1 MHVPSVEVHKAATL
15 EEASALLGR
24 FSPDVRLLAGGTDVL
39 VDLKSARYA
48 VGHLVALGAIK
59 SLRGAARTR
68 DGLRIGAL
76 TTIAELD
83 RSPLIAGA
91 YAALRDAT
99 SQMATPQVRN
109 AATVGGN
116 VAGAV
121 PCADLPPVLI
131 AMGARAL
138 LWSAKGERT
147 VPLEGLIVGPRRTIL
162 RDDELL
168 AAIDV
173 PAPPARFGAAYA
185 RFGLRE
191 ANSIA
196 VAGVAAAVALNDDGT
211 VSSARVALCAVAPVP
226 KLVKSAA
233 SALVGR
239 VLDEAA
245 CVQAAAAASAEA
257 EPISDLRGSADYRR
271 RLVSTLTRRA
281 LAAARQRVGR
291 G

>member
-1 MHVPSVEVHKAATL
+1 MRLSSIEVHKAATL
-15 EEASALLGR
+15 QEAGALLGR
-24 FSPDVRLLAGGTDVL
+24 YAPDVRPLAGGTDVL

-59 SLRGAARTR
+59 DLRGVTRTR

-76 TTIAELD
+76 TTISELD
-83 RSPLIAGA
+83 RSPLLDDG
-91 YAALRDAT
+91 YGALRDAT

-121 PCADLPPVLI
+121 PCADLPPILI
-131 AMGARAL
+131 AMNATAL
-138 LWSAKGERT
+138 LWSAKGRRL
-147 VPLEGLIVGPRRTIL
+147 VPLEDVIVGPRKTIL

-168 AAIDV
+168 AAVNV
-173 PAPPARFGAAYA
+173 PSPPARFGAAYA

-191 ANSIA
+191 ANAIA
-196 VAGVAAAVALNDDGT
+196 VAGVAAAVALNDDRT
-211 VSSARVALCAVAPVP
+211 VRSVRLALCAVAPVP
-226 KLVKSAA
+226 KLSKAAA

-257 EPISDLRGSADYRR
+257 EPISDLRGSVDYRR

-281 LAAARQRVGR
+281 LAAAGQRAER
-291 G
+291 

>member
-1 MHVPSVEVHKAATL
+1 MHVPTLEVHPASTL

-48 VGHLVALGAIK
+48 VGHLVALGAVK
-59 SLRGAARTR
+59 SLRGIAQR
-68 DGLRIGAL
+68 DGGLRIGAL
-76 TTIAELD
+76 TTITELD

-131 AMGARAL
+131 ALNATGL
-138 LWSAKGERT
+138 LWSGTGERT
-147 VPLEGLIVGPRRTIL
+147 VAVADLIIGPRRTIL
-162 RDDELL
+162 RGDELL
-168 AAIDV
+168 AAIEV

-191 ANSIA
+191 ANAIA

-211 VSSARVALCAVAPVP
+211 VASARIALCAVAPVP

-233 SALVGR
+233 AALFGR

-271 RLVSTLTRRA
+271 KLVGTLTRRA
-281 LAAARQRVGR
+281 LMAARQRIGGR
-291 G
+291 

>member
-1 MHVPSVEVHKAATL
+1 MHVPSLEVHKAATL
-15 EEASALLGR
+15 QEASALLDR
-24 FSPDVRLLAGGTDVL
+24 YAPDVRVLAGGTDVL

-59 SLRGAARTR
+59 SLRGVAQGRS
-68 DGLRIGAL
+68 GLRIGAL
-76 TTIAELD
+76 TTITELD
-83 RSPLIAGA
+83 RSPLVAGA

-121 PCADLPPVLI
+121 PCADLPPLLI
-131 AMGARAL
+131 AMNATAL
-138 LWSAKGERT
+138 VWSAAAERSL
-147 VPLEGLIVGPRRTIL
+147 PLEDLIVGPRRTIL
-162 RDDELL
+162 RADELL

-173 PAPPARFGAAYA
+173 PALPARFGAAYA

-191 ANSIA
+191 ANAIA
-196 VAGVAAAVALNDDGT
+196 VAGVAVSLALNADDT
-211 VSSARVALCAVAPVP
+211 VASARVVLCACAPVP
-226 KLVKSAA
+226 KLSTAA
-233 SALVGR
+233 ARALVGR

-245 CVQAAAAASAEA
+245 CVQAAAAATAEA
-257 EPISDLRGSADYRR
+257 EPISDLRGSAEYRR

-281 LAAARQRVGR
+281 LAAARQRAGR
-291 G
+291 